1 MVCYFLLHGI
11 FPTQGLNSALLHC
24 RQILYHLIHQG
35 SPMEHQ
41 IKIYNQIYNQYNQSN
56 CICNTCYILP
66 VLLFSCSVMSNCFT
80 IPLTVAHQSPLSMG
94 FHRQEY
100 WSGLP
105 FPSPGNLPNPRSKP
119 LAPALADGFFSIE
132 PSGKPCNMCN
142 KYTVYVFLNEQS
154 WLTYTQF

>member
-1 MVCYFLLHGI
+1 MLYIASVVVYLLSHVQL
-11 FPTQGLNSALLHC
+11 F
-24 RQILYHLIHQG
+24 YHPIDC
-35 SPMEHQ
+35 SPP
-41 IKIYNQIYNQYNQSN
+41 IS
-56 CICNTCYILP
+56 
-66 VLLFSCSVMSNCFT
+66 
-80 IPLTVAHQSPLSMG
+80 LSMG
-94 FHRQEY
+94 FPRQEY